1 MPTKEIAFN
10 LSTILDQAGLDENK
24 RKRIKL
30 IRHPLSNL
38 SVKDIY
44 NKGFIEVYQC
54 EQDSEIFKNC
64 DYVLSFLGEGGK
76 SARFIGCY
84 QVGAVCSGE
93 EMLAKMPKDYPDK
106 ESFHKGVYYD
116 LQKTDIL
123 ESLQNRLVIRWNNP
137 ISWHQWATNDM
148 PVMTISPKKRFPGY
162 ELVSVS
168 FQDLKEIIE
177 EQDADWVNPLSK
189 VGGIYL
195 ITTPVGLYVGSAY
208 GKEGIWNRWTEY
220 VQTKHGGNKELI
232 DLLERK
238 PGIHNEFRYSI
249 LKVVPKRSVDED
261 VIAWENYFKEVLQT
275 RKTPWGLNA
284 N

>member
-1 MPTKEIAFN
+1 MSSKEITFN
-10 LSTILDQAGLDENK
+10 LSTILDQAGLDESK

-30 IRHPLSNL
+30 IRHPLSNP

-44 NKGFIEVYQC
+44 NKGLIEVYQC

-84 QVGAVCSGE
+84 KVGAVCSGKE
-93 EMLAKMPKDYPDK
+93 KSKKMPQDYPDK
-106 ESFHKGVYYD
+106 DSFDKGVYYD

-137 ISWHQWATNDM
+137 ISWHQWSTNDM

-162 ELVSVS
+162 ELVSIS

-208 GKEGIWNRWTEY
+208 GKEGIWNRWAEY

-238 PGIHNEFRYSI
+238 PGIYNEFRYSI

-275 RKTPWGLNA
+275 RKTSWGLNA